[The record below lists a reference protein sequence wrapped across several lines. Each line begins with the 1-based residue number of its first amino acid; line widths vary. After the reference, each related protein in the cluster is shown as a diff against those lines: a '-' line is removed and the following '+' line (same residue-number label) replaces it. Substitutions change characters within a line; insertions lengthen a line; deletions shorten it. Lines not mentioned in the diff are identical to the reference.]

1 MEIWAMKISLRK
13 ASALQAA
20 INDIMVSLDLSTE
33 VRINEFERPSNKI
46 EEASS
51 RFGEN
56 LKRRSNLLDA
66 MYVVRNAVSVANND
80 SGIDAL
86 LGNAAR
92 LDKDLTLY
100 SRLAKLEPA
109 TSTDV
114 IVGKLGKIKG
124 RSEDYYG
131 REDVVSTTVFDVAA
145 LEGFKARA
153 FALKKAKVAIQDKLL
168 ELNVRTEIDVSA
180 EVVEIL
186 EKENIL

>member
-1 MEIWAMKISLRK
+1 MKISLRK

-20 INDIMVSLDLSTE
+20 INDTMATLDLSTE
-33 VRINEFERPSNKI
+33 VRINEFEIPSVKMGDTTT
-46 EEASS
+46 
-51 RFGEN
+51 RFSEN

-66 MYVVRNAVSVANND
+66 LYVVRNAVSVANNN
-80 SGIDAL
+80 SGINAL

-92 LDKDLTLY
+92 LDKDLSFY

-109 TSTDV
+109 TSADV

-131 REDVVSTTVFDVAA
+131 REDVVSTTVFNSVA
-145 LEGFKARA
+145 LESFKSQA
-153 FALKKAKVAIQDKLL
+153 FALKKAKVEIQDKLL
-168 ELNVRTEIDVSA
+168 ELNVRTEIEVSA

>member
-1 MEIWAMKISLRK
+1 MKISLRK

-20 INDIMVSLDLSTE
+20 INDTVATLDLSTE
-33 VRINEFERPSNKI
+33 VRINEFEKPSAKM
-46 EEASS
+46 EDTAA

-66 MYVVRNAVSVANND
+66 LYVVRNAVSVANND

-109 TSTDV
+109 TSADV
-114 IVGKLGKIKG
+114 IIGKLGKIKG

-131 REDVVSTTVFDVAA
+131 REDVVSTTVFDSAA
-145 LEGFKARA
+145 LNDFKARA
-153 FALKKAKVAIQDKLL
+153 FTLKKAKVEIQDKLL
-168 ELNVRTEIDVSA
+168 ELNVRTEIEVSA